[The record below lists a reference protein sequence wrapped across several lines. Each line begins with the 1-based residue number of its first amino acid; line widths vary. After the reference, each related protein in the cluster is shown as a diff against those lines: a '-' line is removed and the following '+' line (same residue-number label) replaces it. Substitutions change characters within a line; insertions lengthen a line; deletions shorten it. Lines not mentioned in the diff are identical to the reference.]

1 MADDLKSLIAV
12 RVRSARKAAG
22 LTQEELAAR
31 IAVTPETI
39 SNIERA
45 RQVPSVETLCAMGRE
60 LHWMA
65 GGMLDELNSH
75 PSKSAWRAGLE
86 AKLGAAVSLLSDQDL
101 EVAVA
106 QLEALARRPARS

>member
-22 LTQEELAAR
+22 LTQEELASR

-45 RQVPSVETLCAMGRE
+45 RQVPSVETLCA
-60 LHWMA
+60 LADQMA
-65 GGMLDELNSH
+65 ISPCDLLPTPKAAAQKTAVRLALEDRLRVVADGLGDGTLKLAIEQISILSRRADE
-75 PSKSAWRAGLE
+75 
-86 AKLGAAVSLLSDQDL
+86 
-101 EVAVA
+101 
-106 QLEALARRPARS
+106 

>member
-22 LTQEELAAR
+22 LTQEELASR

-45 RQVPSVETLCAMGRE
+45 RQVPSVETLCA
-60 LHWMA
+60 LADQMA
-65 GGMLDELNSH
+65 ISPCDLLPTPKTSN
-75 PSKSAWRAGLE
+75 PKSARRLE
-86 AKLGAAVSLLSDQDL
+86 LEDRLR
-101 EVAVA
+101 EVAGKLADDDLDLAVEQIGILA
-106 QLEALARRPARS
+106 SRARR